1 MEETTVDDR
10 TRKLAGWVIA
20 AAGAIIAI
28 LGALAGPIGLGDDD
42 FGPLQIAAVIIGV
55 VVAAAGVVLTRW
67 SPSVGGATTASTSEA
82 TTAGP
87 TEATTAGPTDATTPS
102 PTEATTPSPTEP

>member
-1 MEETTVDDR
+1 MDDR

-28 LGALAGPIGLGDDD
+28 LGALAGPLGLGDDD
-42 FGPLQIAAVIIGV
+42 FGPLQIASVIIGV

-67 SPSVGGATTASTSEA
+67 SPSAGGATAA
-82 TTAGP
+82 N
-87 TEATTAGPTDATTPS
+87 
-102 PTEATTPSPTEP
+102 PTEATTPSPTET